1 MQMDVIIYY
10 CDRIGEISDILF
22 EKIFRLMPE
31 ERQVRVGR
39 IQNHIR
45 QLQSVGVYA
54 LFLYGCREEEKNCW
68 RRWAENGDI
77 PTFSYSKY
85 GKPYLKKGACQF
97 SFTHSGNMAACGFSS
112 QPIGIDAEQMTSCTE
127 QMAHL
132 VFSQEEMIR
141 WKLFPDE
148 YWRNRYFVELWTRK
162 ESILKKKG
170 LGFYGD
176 LKNCQAEQAAL
187 KTWWLESYCLSV
199 CSSGDDPGIQK
210 VLPAELEKMIEAY
223 DSKNTAGICLESGL
237 SRE

>member
-1 MQMDVIIYY
+1 MDVIIYY

-85 GKPYLKKGACQF
+85 GKP
-97 SFTHSGNMAACGFSS
+97 
-112 QPIGIDAEQMTSCTE
+112 
-127 QMAHL
+127 
-132 VFSQEEMIR
+132 EER
-141 WKLFPDE
+141 SVSVQLYAFGQ
-148 YWRNRYFVELWTRK
+148 YGCLWIFQ
-162 ESILKKKG
+162 SA
-170 LGFYGD
+170 D
-176 LKNCQAEQAAL
+176 WN
-187 KTWWLESYCLSV
+187 
-199 CSSGDDPGIQK
+199 
-210 VLPAELEKMIEAY
+210 
-223 DSKNTAGICLESGL
+223 
-237 SRE
+237 